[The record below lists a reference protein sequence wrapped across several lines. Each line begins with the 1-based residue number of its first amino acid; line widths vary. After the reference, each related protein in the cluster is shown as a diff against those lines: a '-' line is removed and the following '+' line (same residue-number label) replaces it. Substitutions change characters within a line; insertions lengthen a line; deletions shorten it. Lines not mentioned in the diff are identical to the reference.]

1 MTAPDPLAAVR
12 QKLAAEWTDTPIRY
26 PNGGWF
32 LPSDPTN
39 PDPAYDPAAD
49 PSQPWAH
56 VEVLGAG
63 SGSTVIGS
71 VGKRAAY
78 DDGVIFAHIFVPV
91 GTGDDEA
98 RRLARALGEI
108 FRVTRFGGLVT
119 GAPDP
124 LGNGEQGDD
133 DGLWWRRSVSIPF
146 TAHYTA

>member
-12 QKLAAEWTDTPIRY
+12 AKLEAEWTDCVVTY
-26 PNGGWF
+26 PNGGAF
-32 LPSDPTN
+32 RPNDPDN
-39 PDPAYDPAAD
+39 RDSYDATTAPE
-49 PSQPWAH
+49 QPWAY
-56 VEVLGAG
+56 VEILGAG

-78 DDGVIFAHIFVPV
+78 DDGVILASVYVPV

-124 LGNGEQGDD
+124 LGAGEPGDD
-133 DGLWWRRSVSIPF
+133 DGLFWRRSVSIPF